1 MSDQNVG
8 ASRRTRTGRL
18 RVFNRALWRKR
29 SKYTVSG
36 LVFVAIGVVMAL
48 IGAGLQISTSS
59 AGVLLL
65 GFGVI
70 IILVGIIR
78 LLIGF
83 ISPATPEDLI
93 PLEQQEVILV
103 PSENV
108 DDII

>member
-1 MSDQNVG
+1 MADQNVRVP
-8 ASRRTRTGRL
+8 RRTRTGRL

-29 SKYTVSG
+29 SKFTVSG
-36 LVFVAIGVVMAL
+36 LVFMAIGFVMAL
-48 IGAGLQISTSS
+48 TGTLLEISTYS

-83 ISPATPEDLI
+83 ISPSTPEDLI
-93 PLEQQEVILV
+93 PLELQEEALQQGE
-103 PSENV
+103 SV
-108 DDII
+108 DDIV